1 VPPTAVLLAHRFA
14 ACSIDHPHALL
25 QLAFMTNSQNVAR
38 CIIADGTVT
47 MHLESMRVTIPSNFL
62 NQSKVLMD
70 ALSSACDPS
79 AIKDFTLAAPAEW
92 LEVWVYCFVSQ
103 EEGLGNIDST
113 RLVNCLMVSMFSNP
127 DARLLGCT
135 SSILN

>member
-1 VPPTAVLLAHRFA
+1 
-14 ACSIDHPHALL
+14 
-25 QLAFMTNSQNVAR
+25 MTNSQDVAR

-47 MHLESMRVTIPSNFL
+47 MHLENMRMPIPSCFL
-62 NQSKVLMD
+62 RQSKVLMD

-92 LEVWVYCFVSQ
+92 LEAWVYCFVSQ
-103 EEGLGNIDST
+103 EEGLGCLDSK
-113 RLVNCLMVSMFSNP
+113 RLVNCLMVSMRSNP
-127 DARLLGCT
+127 DAQLLGCT